1 MASATY
7 EIIEMLRN
15 LRTRFRRKDTDAT
28 RVLAITNSIH
38 SSPWHTAPT
47 IQQVTTMTASTHGPC
62 SVRGCSSIL
71 AVCSIAVR
79 RPHKIRLMTVYVCV
93 ARAPKSDGSLY
104 HAT

>member
-62 SVRGCSSIL
+62 SVRGLQL
-71 AVCSIAVR
+71 AVCSIAGR
-79 RPHKIRLMTVYVCV
+79 RPHKIRSITEVVCV

-104 HAT
+104 HTT

>member
-1 MASATY
+1 
-7 EIIEMLRN
+7 MLRN

-62 SVRGCSSIL
+62 SVRGLQL
-71 AVCSIAVR
+71 AVCSIAGR
-79 RPHKIRLMTVYVCV
+79 RPHRTRVTASTVCH
-93 ARAPKSDGSLY
+93 ARAPKSDGLLN
-104 HAT
+104 HIT